1 MCQYFE
7 YTVALYVFR
16 QVIVGGFKEEN
27 HATTCFFLGGRKRTG
42 KYDAECVLDQ
52 QIDDFKK

>member
-1 MCQYFE
+1 MQQHVMFW
-7 YTVALYVFR
+7 
-16 QVIVGGFKEEN
+16 
-27 HATTCFFLGGRKRTG
+27 GGRKRTG